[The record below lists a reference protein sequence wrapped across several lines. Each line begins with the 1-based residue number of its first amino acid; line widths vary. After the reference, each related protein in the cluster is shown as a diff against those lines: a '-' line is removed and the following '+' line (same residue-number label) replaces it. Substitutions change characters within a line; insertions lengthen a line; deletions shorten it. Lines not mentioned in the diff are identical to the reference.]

1 MQIISTPDTMIAVVD
16 DLTIRWRKGTHTANV
31 FQGEEK
37 DVFTFAWDKNETS
50 MLDFTSALQS
60 YLEYVDE
67 AN

>member
-1 MQIISTPDTMIAVVD
+1 MQILSSGNDMIAVVD

-37 DVFTFAWDKNETS
+37 DIFTFAWDKNNTS
-50 MLDFTSALQS
+50 QLDFTSALQN

-67 AN
+67 TD

>member
-1 MQIISTPDTMIAVVD
+1 MQILSSGNDMIAVVD

-31 FQGEEK
+31 FQAEEK

-50 MLDFTSALQS
+50 QLDFTSALQS
-60 YLEYVDE
+60 YLEYHE

>member
-16 DLTIRWRKGTHTANV
+16 DLTILWRKGTHTANV
-31 FQGEEK
+31 FQAEGG

-50 MLDFTSALQS
+50 MLDFTSALQN
-60 YLEYVDE
+60 YLEYANE